1 MKTKRREITVI
12 SVLLILQTLIYLVC
26 CGFKTYIHMDEAYSL
41 GLASYDKVEIQH
53 NDDFYNVW
61 HDGEYYEDYL
71 SLQEDEFGEYSQVYE
86 NQKNDVH
93 PPFYYLILR
102 FAMGFAPGGYTIWPG
117 VIINIVCYAFITLLS
132 YALLQRILKD
142 ESHPKEKSALFAFLA
157 SLTMASLTNV
167 LYIRM
172 YALVALNILLIAY
185 LHVKLR
191 ECKSN
196 KAKWLVLISASAL
209 MGSLTHY
216 YYLFY
221 LFALFLYQ
229 CYRYVKTKEYKILR
243 FYILSMAVAGGLSLA
258 IFPYSI
264 QHMFF
269 GYQGE
274 GFISRLFSLPDMI
287 DNILNYLWIVNEY
300 GFNNSLVF
308 IVVGVIALC
317 CYRKKYRKDVKPLEE
332 TDEEKII
339 TLNSL
344 LIPTLFYFVIV
355 SAASP
360 WIELRYVAAI
370 CINAFVLV
378 FYYFFRLLKSLW
390 KTKTANKLVSIVL
403 AFMFVVFPLVT
414 RQEPQSMYYKSRGD
428 IVNTVEANAHVP
440 ALYSFNSA
448 HNRFLDDILLFA
460 KFDKSYIAK
469 DVENTEENFKSFLKD
484 VDLSNGLYVF
494 VNADQHNDNVLNNYV
509 KAGGFQS
516 CQWIKRLN
524 ACDVYY
530 LK

>member
-1 MKTKRREITVI
+1 MQTKKREITVI
-12 SVLLILQTLIYLVC
+12 AVILILQTLIYAVC
-26 CGFKTYIHMDEAYSL
+26 GGLKSYIHMDEAYSL
-41 GLASYDKVEIQH
+41 GLANYDKVEIQD
-53 NDDFYNVW
+53 NEDFYNNW
-61 HDGEYYEDYL
+61 HNGEYYEDYL
-71 SLQEDEFGEYSQVYE
+71 ALQEDEFGEYSQVYE

-102 FAMGFAPGGYTIWPG
+102 FAMGFAPNRYTIWPG
-117 VIINIVCYAFITLLS
+117 VIINIICYAFITVLS

-142 ESHPKEKSALFAFLA
+142 EPKSKEKSALFAFLG

-172 YALVALNILLIAY
+172 YALTALNILLIAY
-185 LHVKLR
+185 LHIKLR
-191 ECKSN
+191 ECKVN
-196 KAKWLVLISASAL
+196 KAKWIVLIGFSAL
-209 MGSLTHY
+209 IGSLTHY

-221 LFALFLYQ
+221 LFALFIYQ
-229 CYRYVKTKEYKILR
+229 CYRFIKKDEYKTLR
-243 FYILSMAVAGGLSLA
+243 FYVISMAVAGGLSLL

-300 GFNNSLVF
+300 GFNKALLF
-308 IVVGVIALC
+308 IALGAVTLC
-317 CYRKKYRKDVKPLEE
+317 CYRKKYRKDVKPTEE
-332 TDEEKII
+332 TDEAKII

-344 LIPTLFYFVIV
+344 LIPTFFYFVIV

-360 WIELRYVAAI
+360 WIELRYIAAI

-378 FYYFFRLLKSLW
+378 FYYFHRLLKSLW

-414 RQEPQSMYYKSRGD
+414 RQEPQSMYYRERAD
-428 IVNTVEANAHVP
+428 IVKTIEENDHVP
-440 ALYSFNSA
+440 AVYVFDTRD
-448 HNRFLDDILLFA
+448 NRFLDDILLFA
-460 KFDKSYIAK
+460 KLESSYIAK
-469 DVENTEENFKSFLKD
+469 DQETTAEYYKSVLSGADISEGLFVFINNNQDNDGILSSLK
-484 VDLSNGLYVF
+484 SASGL
-494 VNADQHNDNVLNNYV
+494 N
-509 KAGGFQS
+509 S
-516 CQWIKRLN
+516 CQWLKRLN

-530 LK
+530 LN

>member
-1 MKTKRREITVI
+1 MQTKKREITVI
-12 SVLLILQTLIYLVC
+12 AVILILQTLIYII
-26 CGFKTYIHMDEAYSL
+26 CGGLKSYIHMDEAYSL
-41 GLASYDKVEIQH
+41 GLSNYHRVEIQQ
-53 NDDFYNVW
+53 NEDFYDNW
-61 HDGEYYEDYL
+61 HNGEYYNDYL

-102 FAMGFAPGGYTIWPG
+102 FAMGFAPEIYTHWHG
-117 VIINIVCYAFITLLS
+117 VIINIICYAFITLLS

-142 ESHPKEKSALFAFLA
+142 ENRAKEKSALFAFLG

-172 YALVALNILLIAY
+172 YALTALNILLIAY

-191 ECKSN
+191 ECKGN
-196 KAKWLVLISASAL
+196 KAKWLVLISLSAL
-209 MGSLTHY
+209 IGSLTHY

-229 CYRYVKTKEYKILR
+229 CYRYVRTKEYTTLR
-243 FYILSMAVAGGLSLA
+243 FYIGSMAVAGGLSLA

-274 GFISRLFSLPDMI
+274 GFISRLFNLQKMI
-287 DNILNYLWIVNEY
+287 DNIINYAWTVNQY
-300 GFNNSLVF
+300 GFNNALTF
-308 IVVGVIALC
+308 IAVGVIVLC

-344 LIPTLFYFVIV
+344 IIPTLFYFIIV

-370 CINAFVLV
+370 CINVFVLV
-378 FYYFFRLLKSLW
+378 FYYFHRLLKSLW
-390 KTKTANKLVSIVL
+390 ETKTVNKIMCAVL
-403 AFMFVVFPLVT
+403 AFMFVVLPVVT
-414 RQEPQSMYYKSRGD
+414 KQEPQSMYYRERAD
-428 IVNTVEANAHVP
+428 IVETIENNAHVP
-440 ALYSFNSA
+440 AIYVFDSRD
-448 HNRFLDDILLFA
+448 NRFLDDILLFA
-460 KFDKSYIAK
+460 KLESSYISFDKETTAEYY
-469 DVENTEENFKSFLKD
+469 KSVLKD
-484 VDLSNGLYVF
+484 TDMSSGLFVFINNNQDNDSILSSLKSASGL
-494 VNADQHNDNVLNNYV
+494 DT
-509 KAGGFQS
+509 
-516 CQWIKRLN
+516 CQWLKRLN

-530 LK
+530 LS